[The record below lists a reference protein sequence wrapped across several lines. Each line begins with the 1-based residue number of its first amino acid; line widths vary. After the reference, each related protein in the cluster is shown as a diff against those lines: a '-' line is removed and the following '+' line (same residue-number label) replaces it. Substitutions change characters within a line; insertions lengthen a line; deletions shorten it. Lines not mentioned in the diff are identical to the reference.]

1 MREVVP
7 FIVSGLG
14 SSCRR
19 PGRDLHPSETSIT
32 PLGPDAQPMGG
43 PAAIAAGQ
51 HRVNF
56 EDLMADASSLNPS
69 REDFAALLEQSF
81 SSAGIAEGSVVK
93 GKVVQ
98 LENDFAIIDVGLKME
113 GRVPLREFLQP
124 GRDGR
129 LEVGDEVEVYLER
142 IENAMGEAVL
152 SREKARREE
161 AWTRLEE
168 SSTNNERV
176 DGVIFGRVKGGFT
189 VDLGGAV
196 AFLPGSQVD
205 IRPIRDVGALMNVTQ
220 PFQILKMDQIGRASS
235 RERV

>member
-113 GRVPLREFLQP
+113 GRVQLREFLQP
-124 GRDGR
+124 DREGR

-168 SSTNNERV
+168 SHAKNQRV
-176 DGVIFGRVKGGFT
+176 DGVIFGRVRGGFD
-189 VDLGGAV
+189 VDVGGAV

-205 IRPIRDVGALMNVTQ
+205 VRPILDLGSLLNFTLM
-220 PFQILKMDQIGRASS
+220 FQILKLDR
-235 RERV
+235 RRVSIV